1 MVGSGGVPYGFPM
14 ENRIYLGVGGSVV
27 CLDKTTGEEFW
38 RTPIRRGQLT
48 SIMIDGDIILA
59 HSGGHLFGLKASSGT
74 ILWENPLK
82 GLGYGYAIMAS
93 ASATAQAAT
102 AAASQIQAQA
112 AATAATAAVAAS
124 AAASSS
130 S

>member
-1 MVGSGGVPYGFPM
+1 M
-14 ENRIYLGVGGSVV
+14 ENRIYLGVGGYVV

-38 RTPIRRGQLT
+38 RTPIKRGQLT
-48 SIMIDGDIILA
+48 SIMIDGDVILA

-93 ASATAQAAT
+93 AAATSQTAT

-112 AATAATAAVAAS
+112 AAAAGATAAVAAS
-124 AAASSS
+124 TAAASSS
-130 S
+130 